1 MSVVHRFTLAGVA
14 DTTLGVVLLPN
25 FQEPVLPQTRDKF
38 IEVPGRQGRWAF
50 GSELEAR
57 EIVLELALI
66 DSTTPETVQSLSRA
80 LAAILLDLDGNPVD
94 VSLVFTKESTKTY
107 TVRYSG
113 NLPIQRLVGATKG
126 YLSLP
131 LIQSDPFVY
140 GAAETTTATITAAY
154 QEVAVTNSGDYRTPP
169 VLTFEN
175 TGGTSVFGFTLVV
188 RQEK

>member
-1 MSVVHRFTLAGVA
+1 MSSVHRFTLGGVA
-14 DTTLGVVLLPN
+14 DTTLGVVLLPS

-38 IEVPGRQGRWAF
+38 IEVPGRHGRWAF

-80 LAAILLDLDGNPVD
+80 LAAILVDQDGNPED
-94 VSLVFTKESTKTY
+94 VSLVFTKEPTKTY

-126 YLSLP
+126 YFSLP

-140 GAAETTTATITAAY
+140 GAAASTTATLTAGY
-154 QEVAVTNSGDYRTPP
+154 QEVSVTNSGDYRTPP
-169 VLTFEN
+169 IFTLTN
-175 TGGTSVFGFTLVV
+175 SGATSVFGFTIVV